1 MTSLAVTS
9 SPAQYFYLSTTYNL
23 QHILLTSS
31 QKNCTETSVDQTNRQ
46 RKTENKLEMEAE
58 DKKQKLH
65 VIRIFEVINDVL
77 FFFNWVIKR
86 VSFLFL
92 FY

>member
-9 SPAQYFYLSTTYNL
+9 SPVQYFYLPTTYNL
-23 QHILLTSS
+23 HHILLTSS

-58 DKKQKLH
+58 DIKQRLY
-65 VIRIFEVINDVL
+65 VIRIFEVINEA
-77 FFFNWVIKR
+77 FMFC
-86 VSFLFL
+86 SFLIEL
-92 FY
+92 LNG